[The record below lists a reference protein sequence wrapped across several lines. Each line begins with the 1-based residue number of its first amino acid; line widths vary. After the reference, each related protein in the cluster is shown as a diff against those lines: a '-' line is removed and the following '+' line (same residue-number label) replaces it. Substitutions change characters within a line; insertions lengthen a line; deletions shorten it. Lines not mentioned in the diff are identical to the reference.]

1 MANQSI
7 YDAFE
12 QMWEHTKAKLS
23 GKSDTGHTHATTDI
37 TSGTLGVARGGTG
50 ASTFASGT
58 ALIGNGTGAIT
69 TRNITN
75 MTALGYIAYNANLMT
90 TNTLAYWNG
99 SYNENGTSNLTYC
112 NRGAFGTI
120 VTKNTSDYL
129 SSAGGT
135 VTGEITSTNPNG
147 FRIAYGGYGT
157 FLRND
162 GDSFYLLFTNKDAA
176 TGTWNNLR
184 PFAVKLST
192 GHVNIGN
199 GMTVAGGLGVNAS
212 LLSITNNGNTMT
224 IGSQNATWGHFM
236 NSADIPFYFN
246 KHVEAVNGF
255 HIYNTTTKLRNN
267 ELTFSHGGG
276 WYMSETYWIRAVGN
290 KSVYTAGNFQSDAAF
305 QGAGRSSSW
314 YNGRDNAKFKVTSQS
329 GYSPALSLK
338 TKTGSWE
345 IGSYGSYNLSANV
358 GDSENGTQNWLL
370 FNFVPDYNY
379 TNGVNSAKSRIAFT
393 DYGDLYIHWLHIGND
408 VATGNL
414 AQITEDAIFTQQD
427 TYEIIPP
434 AENAGVIV
442 GKTIFGP
449 CITKNYNLGN
459 SNYRW
464 KQLYATTTTI
474 NTSDRNL
481 KKDFKTFDS
490 DDRYTQ
496 FFMDLKPMIFKMKD
510 GESGRDHFGFI
521 AQDVEDSLLNLGYTS
536 LDFAGLCKD
545 AKCIEQ
551 KKPTKEERRNKKFKF
566 QEELPLDLDENGNVQ
581 YEYSLRY
588 QEFISLNT
596 YMIQKLYNKIESLEN
611 EIKLLKKG

>member
-12 QMWEHTKAKLS
+12 QMWEHTKAKLN
-23 GKSDTGHTHATTDI
+23 GKSDTGHTHVTTDI

-58 ALIGNGTGAIT
+58 ALIGNGTGAIA

-90 TNTLAYWNG
+90 TNTLAYWDG
-99 SYNENGTSNLTYC
+99 SYNLSGNSNLTYC

-120 VTKNTSDYL
+120 VTKNTGDYL
-129 SSAGGT
+129 SSVGGT
-135 VTGEITSTNPNG
+135 VIGEITSTNPNG

-162 GDSFYLLFTNKDAA
+162 GDSFYLLFTNKDTA

-199 GMTVAGGLGVNAS
+199 GMTVAGGLGVNAN
-212 LLSITNNGNTMT
+212 LLSITNNGNTIT
-224 IGSQNATWGHFM
+224 IGSQNATWGHFI

-246 KHVEAVNGF
+246 KHIEAMNGF
-255 HIYNTTTKLRNN
+255 HIHNTTTKLRNN

-276 WYMSETYWIRAVGN
+276 WYMSDTYWIRAAGN
-290 KSVYTAGNFQSDAAF
+290 KSVYTAGHFQSDAAF
-305 QGAGRSSSW
+305 QGPGRSSSW
-314 YNGRDNAKFKVTSQS
+314 VNGRDNAKFKVISQT
-329 GYSPALSLK
+329 GYTPALSIK
-338 TKTGSWE
+338 TYSGSWE
-345 IGSYGSYNLSANV
+345 TGSFNTDLAANL
-358 GDSENGTQNWLL
+358 GDSEAGTKNWLL
-370 FNFVPDYNY
+370 FDFVPDDYY
-379 TNGVNSAKSRIAFT
+379 SSGTNNVEARLAFT
-393 DYGDLYIHWLHIGND
+393 PAGAIYARWLHIGNGY
-408 VATGNL
+408 ATGST
-414 AQITEDAIFTQQD
+414 AQITDNILYTDQN
-427 TYEIIPP
+427 TYTILPP
-434 AENAGVIV
+434 GDNSGVIV

-449 CITKNYNLGN
+449 YVTKVYNLGN

-464 KQLYATTTTI
+464 KQLYATTPTI

-481 KKDFKTFDS
+481 KKDFRTFDS

-496 FFMDLKPMIFKMKD
+496 FFMDLKPIIFKFKD
-510 GESGRDHFGFI
+510 GESGRNHFGFI
-521 AQDVEDSLLNLGYTS
+521 AQDVEDSLFKLNFTT

-545 AKCIEQ
+545 AKCVEQ
-551 KKPTKEERRNKKFKF
+551 KKPTKEEIRNGEFKI
-566 QEELPLDLDENGNVQ
+566 QEELPLNLDENGNVQ

-588 QEFISLNT
+588 EEFISLNT